1 MYKKKRTILNKKEE
15 WNEIMANEMCI
26 SVNVVAK
33 LCDISMATDWWE
45 EGSVCGIAAIS
56 GSWADTFILVTGD
69 IK

>member
-1 MYKKKRTILNKKEE
+1 MYKKKRTILDKKEE
-15 WNEIMANEMCI
+15 WNEMCI

-56 GSWADTFILVTGD
+56 GFWADTFILVTGD

>member
-1 MYKKKRTILNKKEE
+1 MYKKKRTILDKKEE
-15 WNEIMANEMCI
+15 WNEMCI

-33 LCDISMATDWWE
+33 LCNISIATDWWE